1 MTAKTTSLLA
11 LLFLLGAGCGEAIQE
26 TETEAPD
33 AQPIDVG
40 DPSWPV
46 CPSAWPPAPRLEYC
60 GTVSETSC
68 YEIDLPGVA
77 FGADGAKPL
86 LPCQAPGEVV
96 LRPVG
101 DKCSACSAEGF
112 GTTP

>member
-1 MTAKTTSLLA
+1 MKLLQAIALLSLL
-11 LLFLLGAGCGEAIQE
+11 GSGCGEAIQGV
-26 TETEAPD
+26 ETEAPD
-33 AQPIDVG
+33 AQSIDVG

-77 FGADGAKPL
+77 FGADGVEPL
-86 LPCQAPGEVV
+86 LPCQALGEVV
-96 LRPVG
+96 LLPAG
-101 DKCSACSAEGF
+101 DKCSECSAMGF